1 MISQLVLPTVVV
13 QSESQEMLLRQSA
26 ATLRTADLLP
36 IVIPTRSLMSLSK
49 LASWMNKTVNNN
61 IITFHSSSFYNIC
74 IFTYNEYFFMIPVSW
89 EIILQ
94 QFVAFWTQIKLAC
107 FVPPEFEV
115 SNSKN
120 KNPGN
125 YLVLEITKK
134 SLRRKW
140 LKIFHFSTL

>member
-13 QSESQEMLLRQSA
+13 PLESQEMLQRQSA

-61 IITFHSSSFYNIC
+61 ITFHSSSFYNIC
-74 IFTYNEYFFMIPVSW
+74 TFTYNEYFFMFPVSW

-120 KNPGN
+120 KN
-125 YLVLEITKK
+125 LVQQCVFQKVWKILLLPLIHNFCEILK
-134 SLRRKW
+134 S
-140 LKIFHFSTL
+140 

>member
-1 MISQLVLPTVVV
+1 
-13 QSESQEMLLRQSA
+13 
-26 ATLRTADLLP
+26 
-36 IVIPTRSLMSLSK
+36 MSLSK

-61 IITFHSSSFYNIC
+61 NTFHSSSFYNIC

-120 KNPGN
+120 KNRGN
-125 YLVLEITKK
+125 YLSGMRNYKEIPL
-134 SLRRKW
+134 SEVA
-140 LKIFHFSTL
+140 

>member
-1 MISQLVLPTVVV
+1 MKDVWLVCMKLHLSMISQLVLPTVVV

-36 IVIPTRSLMSLSK
+36 IVIPTRSLMSSSK

-61 IITFHSSSFYNIC
+61 ITSNSSNIC
-74 IFTYNEYFFMIPVSW
+74 TFTYNEYFFMFPVSW
-89 EIILQ
+89 EKILQ

-115 SNSKN
+115 CSSNTIFF
-120 KNPGN
+120 
-125 YLVLEITKK
+125 LTCECTKYK
-134 SLRRKW
+134 
-140 LKIFHFSTL
+140 

>member
-1 MISQLVLPTVVV
+1 MKLLLSMISQLVLPTVVV

-49 LASWMNKTVNNN
+49 LASWMNKTVNNY
-61 IITFHSSSFYNIC
+61 ITFHSSNIC
-74 IFTYNEYFFMIPVSW
+74 TFTYNEYFFMFSQFKW
-89 EIILQ
+89 EKILQ

-115 SNSKN
+115 CSSNTIFF
-120 KNPGN
+120 
-125 YLVLEITKK
+125 LTCECTKYK
-134 SLRRKW
+134 
-140 LKIFHFSTL
+140 

>member
-61 IITFHSSSFYNIC
+61 ITFHSSSFYNIC
-74 IFTYNEYFFMIPVSW
+74 TFTYNEYFFIFPVSW

-94 QFVAFWTQIKLAC
+94 QFVAFWTRIKLAC

-120 KNPGN
+120 KNRGN
-125 YLVLEITKK
+125 YLSGMRNYKEIPP
-134 SLRRKW
+134 SEVA
-140 LKIFHFSTL
+140 

>member
-61 IITFHSSSFYNIC
+61 ITFHSSSFYNIC
-74 IFTYNEYFFMIPVSW
+74 TFTYNEYFFIFPVSW
-89 EIILQ
+89 EIIFLQ
-94 QFVAFWTQIKLAC
+94 QFVEFWTRIKLAC

-115 SNSKN
+115 SNSK
-120 KNPGN
+120 KQKSGQLSGMRN
-125 YLVLEITKK
+125 YKEIPP
-134 SLRRKW
+134 SEVA
-140 LKIFHFSTL
+140 